1 MNMQIPFLSTTTKKN
16 SKEADRIMCK
26 YPDRIP
32 VIVNRHK
39 NSTNTPEIDKNKY
52 LVPADLTMGQFLYVI
67 RKRLQM
73 SPEKALF
80 MFVDNSVICNTELVC
95 RVYEESRDIDDHFLY
110 VTYSSE
116 NTFG

>member
-1 MNMQIPFLSTTTKKN
+1 MNIQIPFLSTPQKKN

-32 VIVNRHK
+32 VILQRNK
-39 NSTNTPEIDKNKY
+39 NSKNTPEIDKNKY
-52 LVPADLTMGQFLYVI
+52 LVPADLTMGQFLYII

-80 MFVDNSVICNTELVC
+80 MFVDNTVSCNTDLIC
-95 RVYEESRDIDDHFLY
+95 KVYTEFHDREDHFLY
-110 VTYSSE
+110 ITYSSE